1 VFDMNPDDNV
11 WWHVSTS
18 SCIDTPLQFAPANLQ
33 KPLSYATGWLSIV
46 SYQAGNASGFFLV
59 GTIIQ
64 SLATANHPEYH
75 STSWQSTL
83 CVLAAVLI
91 SGVCNIF
98 LSELLP
104 IITNISMVVHIMA
117 FFATTVVVWTF
128 APHPP
133 AQAVMLDIINSGG
146 WPNLTVSLLVGQVCA
161 IASLGCKYE
170 RTCDQ

>member
-1 VFDMNPDDNV
+1 
-11 WWHVSTS
+11 
-18 SCIDTPLQFAPANLQ
+18 
-33 KPLSYATGWLSIV
+33 V

-64 SLATANHPEYH
+64 SLATANHPTYH

-91 SGVCNIF
+91 SGVFNIF
-98 LSELLP
+98 LSQHLP

-117 FFATTVVVWTF
+117 FFATTVIIWTF

-133 AQAVMLDIINSGG
+133 AQAVLLDVINSGG
-146 WPNLTVSLLVGQVCA
+146 WPDLTVSMLVGQVCA
-161 IASLGCKYE
+161 IASLGCKYHW
-170 RTCDQ
+170 TYDP